1 MKLKILLNKNEATN
15 METFSQAEAAFRAFC
30 VGNVIEGKKRVKKYD
45 SLQLGKYKLKKIVP
59 FSNAERWP

>member
-1 MKLKILLNKNEATN
+1 